1 MIKMHA
7 TELPDDA
14 AFEAYL
20 ATWRKELD
28 ANWDGGYAQIPTLV
42 RNDASLSAK
51 AKLVY
56 EQLLSF
62 MWFRSDRCWPS
73 QATLAQGTGYSR
85 RTVIRAVQELYERGY
100 IECVRRGLGQT
111 NNYFVNPLSFA
122 RSFRPIAGPRTAVRM
137 PHSNRMVLTD
147 PAFLYG
153 ISDAVKRPVEP
164 CIPEVTNCHTGSD
177 RMAHQEVTD
186 CHSNYTKANL
196 IHLNQDTD
204 SDSSGVAASFDK
216 EEVGGSK
223 ETCSHIAHVTIRNEK
238 TDTTDTTDST
248 PNPTP
253 RNSNPTSVPS
263 ETGGAARAKE
273 AKASIMEEKLSRW
286 QALALAHGISLVQQD
301 ALDSYIKHC
310 SRPTH
315 IPVRVEQALDPLSRK
330 YNNTQYLASN
340 RTQATKLWQYARLRG
355 MDHEYLHDTF
365 QEWVDA
371 ASATTVPSFV
381 KNKMAWFFKALR
393 LEVLKAL
400 LPYERVASLAE
411 EQPTSAASDETT
423 SQEYEE
429 LRQDEQE
436 TSISDEEAINQEQ
449 DAPPVPTND
458 EQECQEQLAPE
469 PESFQTDD
477 LAAGWMTQG
486 TALHWAERLRE
497 CVGQENYGYDVL
509 PTRFG
514 RWVLYLYTQDK
525 QGQPGGE
532 RTYYT
537 ETSSVKARLRGE
549 TANSTASF

>member
-1 MIKMHA
+1 MIEMHA

-20 ATWRKELD
+20 ATWHKELD
-28 ANWDGGYAQIPTLV
+28 ANWDGGYAQVPNMV
-42 RNDASLSAK
+42 RNDATLSAK

-56 EQLLSF
+56 EQLLSY

-85 RTVIRAVQELYERGY
+85 RTVIRALQELYERGY

-122 RSFRPIAGPRTAVRM
+122 RSFRPITGPRTAVRM
-137 PHSNRMVLTD
+137 PHVNRMALAD

-177 RMAHQEVTD
+177 RMAQPEVSD

-204 SDSSGVAASFDK
+204 SDSSGVAASFEK
-216 EEVGGSK
+216 EEIVSPS
-223 ETCSHIAHVTIRNEK
+223 TCSHIAHRTIRNEK
-238 TDTTDTTDST
+238 TDTTNTNTNS
-248 PNPTP
+248 PT
-253 RNSNPTSVPS
+253 RTSKPS
-263 ETGGAARAKE
+263 SATQETGGAERVE
-273 AKASIMEEKLSRW
+273 AVTASIMEEKLSRW
-286 QALALAHGISLVQQD
+286 QALAVAYGISLVQQD

-310 SRPTH
+310 PRPTH
-315 IPVRVEQALDPLSRK
+315 IPVRVEQAIDPLSRK
-330 YNNTQYLASN
+330 YNNAQYLASN

-400 LPYERVASLAE
+400 LPYERVTPVAE
-411 EQPTSAASDETT
+411 EQPTKTETNETSSHEQEEQREDEQETLTQEESINQEQNASPAAASDEQQHEAFVLPASSRAHRRAQSRRSQT
-423 SQEYEE
+423 SADREKRERHAQTLKMKLIYAGVPQVSVGLEHACGCPIYWTQKG
-429 LRQDEQE
+429 RDCCVSCAGDARWDE
-436 TSISDEEAINQEQ
+436 TI
-449 DAPPVPTND
+449 
-458 EQECQEQLAPE
+458 
-469 PESFQTDD
+469 
-477 LAAGWMTQG
+477 
-486 TALHWAERLRE
+486 TALIAT
-497 CVGQENYGYDVL
+497 VFAPD
-509 PTRFG
+509 
-514 RWVLYLYTQDK
+514 
-525 QGQPGGE
+525 
-532 RTYYT
+532 
-537 ETSSVKARLRGE
+537 A
-549 TANSTASF
+549 

>member
-1 MIKMHA
+1 MIEMQA
-7 TELPDDA
+7 TELPDEA

-56 EQLLSF
+56 EQLLSY

-85 RTVIRAVQELYERGY
+85 RTVIRALQELYERGY

-122 RSFRPIAGPRTAVRM
+122 RSFRPIAGPRTAIRM
-137 PHSNRMVLTD
+137 PHVNRMALAD
-147 PAFLYG
+147 PAFLCG
-153 ISDAVKRPVEP
+153 ISDAIKRPVEP
-164 CIPEVTNCHTGSD
+164 CVPEVTNCHIGSD

-186 CHSNYTKANL
+186 CHSNYTKTNHT
-196 IHLNQDTD
+196 HLNEERD
-204 SDSSGVAASFDK
+204 SDSSGFAASFDK
-216 EEVGGSK
+216 EEVGST
-223 ETCSHIAHVTIRNEK
+223 ETCSHIAHETIRNEETERTNTN
-238 TDTTDTTDST
+238 TDL
-248 PNPTP
+248 TP
-253 RNSNPTSVPS
+253 RTSKPS
-263 ETGGAARAKE
+263 SATQETGGAERAE
-273 AKASIMEEKLSRW
+273 AVTASIMEEKLSRW
-286 QALALAHGISLVQQD
+286 QALAVAYGISLVQQD

-310 SRPTH
+310 PRPTH
-315 IPVRVEQALDPLSRK
+315 IPVRVEQAIDPLSRK
-330 YNNTQYLASN
+330 YNNAQYLASN

-371 ASATTVPSFV
+371 ASAATIPSFI
-381 KNKMAWFFKALR
+381 KNKMAWFFKALH

-400 LPYERVASLAE
+400 LPYERLALLVE
-411 EQPTSAASDETT
+411 EQPTSAASDDTA
-423 SQEYEE
+423 SQE
-429 LRQDEQE
+429 DEGERE
-436 TSISDEEAINQEQ
+436 TSIPDEETINQEQ
-449 DAPPVPTND
+449 DASLAPTSD
-458 EQECQEQLAPE
+458 TPEEQEQLAPE

-477 LAAGWMTQG
+477 PAAGWMTQG

-525 QGQPGGE
+525 QDQPVGE